1 MPKYRDKKSLINLLK
16 LREISR
22 AESIDVNKWKGW
34 EKVTKLYCNLAY
46 KPPKQKILH
55 LYYRFHK
62 EYAEIK
68 IKTYIALTEGRS
80 CKKPYNKNLELPL
93 KYENCQHEN

>member
-1 MPKYRDKKSLINLLK
+1 MPKYWDKKSLINLLK

-22 AESIDVNKWKGW
+22 AESIDVSKWKGW
-34 EKVTKLYCNLAY
+34 GKVTKLYYSLAY
-46 KPPKQKILH
+46 KQPKQKILH

-68 IKTYIALTEGRS
+68 IKTHIALTEGRS
-80 CKKPYNKNLELPL
+80 YKKSCNKNLELPL
-93 KYENCQHEN
+93 KHENCQHKN

>member
-22 AESIDVNKWKGW
+22 AESIDVSKWKGW
-34 EKVTKLYCNLAY
+34 GKVTKLYYSLAY

-62 EYAEIK
+62 EYAETK
-68 IKTYIALTEGRS
+68 IKTHIALTEGRS
-80 CKKPYNKNLELPL
+80 YKKPCNKNLELPL
-93 KYENCQHEN
+93 KHENCQHEN